1 MEALVGRLAMQVKR
15 LAERLDPNP
24 TFPPKGKEESGDVEF
39 RLTEEQARLLGQVM
53 EKEYKEYVRVL
64 GDGFHASVVR
74 NGINVMRIALVLS
87 VLRNGFDISRSAS
100 DSIVCSEEDFQTAM
114 VIGTKMLLHAAD
126 AYNQITEENKEA
138 VPSIKG
144 SYQKETFFVSL
155 PESFSTGECIAL
167 AGKMGVAQRTAERY
181 ISQMV
186 STGQLIN
193 LKHGIY
199 KKCV

>member
-1 MEALVGRLAMQVKR
+1 MK
-15 LAERLDPNP
+15 
-24 TFPPKGKEESGDVEF
+24 
-39 RLTEEQARLLGQVM
+39 
-53 EKEYKEYVRVL
+53 
-64 GDGFHASVVR
+64 
-74 NGINVMRIALVLS
+74 NGINVMRIAAVLS
-87 VLRNGFDISRSAS
+87 VLRLAPSGSPIRGEV
-100 DSIVCSEEDFQTAM
+100 ICTEEDFQTAM

-186 STGQLIN
+186 STGL
-193 LKHGIY
+193 LTCPKYGFY